1 MPAPHKKWKRAVLI
15 TVLALAFIFVAALF
29 ALSHPQHDFIEYWTA
44 SHLLLHG
51 RNPYSLPEMFKMQKA
66 LGWEEPVPLMFVCP
80 PWALP
85 LIAPLGILSSYGAAW
100 IVWSAL
106 LIFAAAL
113 SSRLLMD
120 LYFGDLR
127 IPEISDTTFYRS
139 LFAFTFYPV
148 LLALKFSQISPLL
161 LLGLAGF
168 LHFNRRERPVM
179 AGLMLSLTLL
189 KPQLL
194 FLVWIALVFDSVYRR
209 RWKTLLASAAAVL
222 VATGLALLLDVHAFQ
237 HYRELLTTPYLEI
250 NPSGILAM
258 MRRVLR
264 SRSTYWMQFVPPI
277 FGFAWFVFY
286 WRRHRSRW
294 EWLDR
299 MPALV
304 TASILT
310 TAYGWVFDQAVLGVV
325 VIAVAARR
333 AKAEGRLPWNLIV
346 VYTALN
352 GGLML
357 LMAVPPL
364 TFIPAPVLFAVILAQ
379 EARRAVT
386 GPSALSNG

>member
-1 MPAPHKKWKRAVLI
+1 MPAPHHKPKRAVLI
-15 TVLALAFIFVAALF
+15 TVLALAFVFVASLF

-44 SHLLLHG
+44 SHLVVHG
-51 RNPYSLPEMFKMQKA
+51 GNPYSLPEMFKMQRT

-85 LIAPLGILSSYGAAW
+85 LIAPLGIVSSYGAAW
-100 IVWSAL
+100 LVWSAL

-113 SSRLLMD
+113 SSRWLMD
-120 LYFGDLR
+120 LYFADLR
-127 IPEISDTTFYRS
+127 IPEISDTAFYRS

-161 LLGLAGF
+161 LLGVAGF
-168 LHFNRRERPVM
+168 LHFTRRERPIL

-194 FLVWIALVFDSVYRR
+194 VLVWIALLFDSVRR
-209 RWKTLLASAAAVL
+209 HRWKSLLASAAAVL
-222 VATGLALLLDVHAFQ
+222 LATGLALLLDSHAFQ
-237 HYRELLTTPYLEI
+237 QYRELLATPYLEI
-250 NPSGILAM
+250 NPSGMLAIV
-258 MRRVLR
+258 RRLLK
-264 SRSTYWMQFVPPI
+264 SHGTYWMQFVPPVLG
-277 FGFAWFVFY
+277 FGWFVFY
-286 WRRHRSRW
+286 WRRHRNRW

-310 TAYGWVFDQAVLGVV
+310 TAYGWVFDQAVLGVA
-325 VIAVAARR
+325 VIAIAAQR
-333 AKAEGRLPWNLIV
+333 ARPEGRLPWNLIV
-346 VYTALN
+346 IYTALN

-379 EARRAVT
+379 EARPANP
-386 GPSALSNG
+386 GLSALANW